1 MEQLRLVYSLPEFEG
16 PLDLLLFL
24 VRKHRLDIRSI
35 PITIIADEFLAHI
48 EKMKKFDME
57 VTTDFIV
64 MASTLMQ
71 MKSKALLPRLSP
83 QEAEELKKQQTQ
95 LYRQIEEY
103 KTLKE
108 LSTRFREKLYE
119 SYSYERVKVGVTEED
134 TAVDSLP
141 ERLVRS
147 FKSILK
153 ETIEKEKVYTITA
166 ELYSVEERME
176 ELENEYP
183 EIRLLELLKGCKSRI
198 EAIVTFLAVL
208 ELIKYGRYEII
219 ALDPEPIIQRVFAG
233 VEIVT
238 MQVVEKQETGKVK

>member
-1 MEQLRLVYSLPEFEG
+1 MEQLKLVYSLPEFEG

-35 PITIIADEFLAHI
+35 PITVIADEFMAHI
-48 EKMKKFDME
+48 EKMKKLDME
-57 VTTDFIV
+57 VTSDFIV

-83 QEAEELKKQQTQ
+83 QEAEELRKQQTQ

-108 LSTRFREKLYE
+108 LSTRFREKLYM
-119 SYSYERVKVGVTEED
+119 SYSYERVKVGITEED
-134 TAVDSLP
+134 TTVDTLP
-141 ERLVRS
+141 ERLVQS

-153 ETIEKEKVYTITA
+153 EAIEKEKVYTITA

-183 EIRLLELLKGCKSRI
+183 QIKLLELLKSCKSRI

-208 ELIKYGRYEII
+208 ELIKYGKYEIVT
-219 ALDPEPIIQRVFAG
+219 LDPEPLIKRVSTVMEAV
-233 VEIVT
+233 VE
-238 MQVVEKQETGKVK
+238 QVVEEQKIGKVK